1 MSQPTRLVPTLALNQ
16 EEAAAA
22 LGMSVDCF
30 VEHVKPELPVVHAGR
45 RRIYNVAALQ
55 AWLDRT
61 QTRGGRRAA

>member
-1 MSQPTRLVPTLALNQ
+1 MSQPTRLVPTLALSQ

-22 LGMSVDCF
+22 IGVSVDSF
-30 VEHVKPELPVVHAGR
+30 VEHIKDELPVVHVGR
-45 RRIYNVAALQ
+45 RRVYSVAALQ